1 MPREFLAC
9 QGRGEKMFFGL
20 NDEEKM
26 LRKSVRDMFK
36 SKNTIEHVRN
46 FMEDQTISQDMQ
58 KLLSDQGLLGII
70 DLDGSGEDGKGIVNA
85 ILVAQEA
92 GRHLLTYPLLET
104 MVGVSAL
111 KTCSNHSGLV
121 NEIENGKKILT
132 IAWVNVDAKARKTDN
147 GYSLDGTLREV
158 PFAKD
163 ADVILA
169 NVRVLGKGRTPD
181 EEETL
186 VVINPKST
194 NLVIRDAN
202 SIDLTYPLYDIS
214 LLNYHLDESAIVK
227 GVGMGRGKY
236 LMDQMRKLGALLLS
250 AELVGCAERA
260 LYDTVEY
267 TKQRT
272 QFGKVIGSF
281 QAMKHMAADMYLKVE
296 SGKAAVEY
304 AAWALDSDNEE
315 ADLAISIAKSYTSN
329 AGIQV
334 CGDAIQM
341 HGGIGFTWE
350 NDMHLFFKRARRSA
364 AVLGD
369 SYFHHENIAK
379 VAIDEFEDTPVAGT
393 KEVKLVEV

>member
-1 MPREFLAC
+1 
-9 QGRGEKMFFGL
+9 MFFGL

-26 LRKSVRDMFK
+26 LRRSVRDMFK
-36 SKNTIEHVRN
+36 NKNTIEHVRS
-46 FMEDQTISQDMQ
+46 FMEDKTISKEMQ
-58 KLLSDQGLLGII
+58 KRLGEQGLLGII
-70 DLDGSGEDGKGIVNA
+70 DLDGSDEDGKGIVNA

-104 MVGVSAL
+104 MVGLSAL
-111 KTCSNHSGLV
+111 KTCSKHSRLV
-121 NEIENGKKILT
+121 DEIENGKKVLT
-132 IAWVNVDAKARKTDN
+132 IAWVNVDAKARKTED
-147 GYSLDGTLREV
+147 GYCLDGTLREV

-169 NVRVLGKGRTPD
+169 NIRVLGKGRTPS

-186 VVINPKST
+186 VVIDPKST

-202 SIDLTYPLYDIS
+202 SIDLTYPLFDIS

-227 GVGMGRGKY
+227 GVGMGRGKK
-236 LMDQMRKLGALLLS
+236 LMEQMRKMGALLLS
-250 AELVGCAERA
+250 AELVGCSEQA

-267 TKQRT
+267 TKQRS
-272 QFGKVIGSF
+272 QFGKLIGSF

-304 AAWALDSDNEE
+304 AAWAMDSDNEE
-315 ADLAISIAKSYTSN
+315 AELAISIAKSYTSS

-350 NDMHLFFKRARRSA
+350 NEMHLFFKRARRSA

-369 SYFHHENIAK
+369 SYSHLEKVAK
-379 VAIDEFEDTPVAGT
+379 VAIDQLEDQQPLVK
-393 KEVKLVEV
+393 KEVKFVEV